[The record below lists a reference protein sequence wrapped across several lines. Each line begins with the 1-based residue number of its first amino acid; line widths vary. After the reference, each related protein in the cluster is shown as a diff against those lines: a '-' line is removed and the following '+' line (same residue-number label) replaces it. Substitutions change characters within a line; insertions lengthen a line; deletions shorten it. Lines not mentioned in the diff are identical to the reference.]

1 MREDPVV
8 IGPEPDGARPPSGLV
23 LWLHGLGADGHDF
36 APLIP
41 LLRRPDLR
49 VVLPHAPVRPV
60 TLNGGFPMRAWYD
73 IRHLSPGPDREP
85 ASHVRESAG
94 ALSELLRR
102 EQAACGLPWERV
114 LVAGFSQGGAMA
126 LHLGLRWPERLAGV
140 VALSTYLVLED
151 TLSSEL
157 SEAAQD
163 LPLFMAHGIMDPTV
177 AMQRGEAAAR
187 RVEDTV
193 ALTWREY
200 PMGHEVCPE
209 EIRDLSAWLDRT
221 LPPA

>member
-8 IGPEPDGARPPSGLV
+8 IGPSRDASPSGLV

-85 ASHVRESAG
+85 EAHIREAARNLG
-94 ALSELLRR
+94 ALLRE

-114 LVAGFSQGGAMA
+114 LVAVFSQGGAMA
-126 LHLGLRWPERLAGV
+126 LHLGLRWPERLAGI
-140 VALSTYLVLED
+140 VALSTYLVLEETVSD
-151 TLSSEL
+151 EV
-157 SEAAQD
+157 SEAARD
-163 LPLFMAHGIMDPTV
+163 LPVFQAHGLMDPTV
-177 AMQRGEAAAR
+177 ALQRGEETAR
-187 RVEDTV
+187 RIEDTV
-193 ALTWREY
+193 ELTWRDY

-209 EIRDLSAWLDRT
+209 EIRDLSVWLDAT
-221 LPPA
+221 LPAP